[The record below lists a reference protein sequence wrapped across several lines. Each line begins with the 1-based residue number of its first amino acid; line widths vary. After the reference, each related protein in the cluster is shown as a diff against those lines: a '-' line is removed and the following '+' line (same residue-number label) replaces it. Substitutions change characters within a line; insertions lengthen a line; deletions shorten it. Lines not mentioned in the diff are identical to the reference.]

1 MNIFNIRMVLRQGQI
16 ILIWLLFCCTFTANS
31 ATFFPRQL
39 QDATG
44 ETFLISSPP
53 QRIVS
58 QTLAT
63 DEILLAICPV
73 KRIVALSSLAQD
85 STYSNIVTQA
95 RRMVTLSTD
104 NVEQILSRKPDLIWV
119 ASYNRAEV
127 IELLKMTGA
136 PVFRLANFHGLED
149 IKQNIRLVGEVIGE
163 EQRANDLITQMERDL
178 NDIRAKLPK
187 GRKPVRVMSY
197 SVGNYTAGAHT
208 TFDDMVHW
216 VGAIN
221 VASEQGIEQHAKISD
236 EQILV
241 WQPDFIITHAPL
253 SEFSVIRQQLLKHPA
268 IAASSAGQAGRII
281 VIENRYFMAVSQYI
295 VEGIRAM
302 SKAMNNE

>member
-1 MNIFNIRMVLRQGQI
+1 MIRWQTLL
-16 ILIWLLFCCTFTANS
+16 ILLSFCVMLTAH
-31 ATFFPRQL
+31 ATSSFPRQL

-44 ETFLISSPP
+44 ETFLISAPP

-63 DEILLAICPV
+63 DEILLAICPIE
-73 KRIVALSSLAQD
+73 RIVALSQLAQD
-85 STYSNIVTQA
+85 STYSNVVTQA
-95 RRMVTLSTD
+95 RQMTTVATN
-104 NVEQILSRKPDLIWV
+104 NVEQILSRKPDWIWV

-127 IELLKMTGA
+127 VELLKKTGA
-136 PVFRLANFHGLED
+136 PVFRLANFHSLED

-163 EQRANDLITQMERDL
+163 AQRAKELIAQMERDL
-178 NDIRAKLPK
+178 SEIRAHLPK
-187 GRKPVRVMSY
+187 GRKPIRVMSY

-208 TFDDMVHW
+208 TFDDMVRW
-216 VGAIN
+216 LGAIN
-221 VASEQGIEQHAKISD
+221 VASTHGIEQHAKISD

-253 SEFSVIRQQLLKHPA
+253 SEFSVTRQQLLKHPA
-268 IAASSAGQAGRII
+268 IAASVAGQAGRII

-302 SKAMNNE
+302 SEAMNNE